1 MRHDLPTP
9 DQIMEELADRAIA
22 QIDRRAPVAF
32 GGALDELVRYHRF
45 LLGLHATETEDGKPF
60 SYAEVSGAA
69 WHAPHIEWIRQYR
82 RLFDRAAERIPDEE
96 RFLDALAYVPYRLL
110 DAEPGVRLS
119 KSVVEGILDL
129 QPILMHAIEAWVTR
143 RSIVEGDDNAAGE
156 RVGLSGSDARS
167 LAKVMPSI
175 VGGWEANLNTASPI
189 YGWQVEADTPAE
201 DVWSRYSAAWPF
213 LRQHLGNT
221 AYCLAVAVWNG
232 DKTGARLFRE
242 ALVRWPGSALLD
254 VGRDG
259 FDRFPWLLVPDL
271 LDGGW
276 AAAAVRSARMD
287 HPFLPQPA
295 PGGIFAEIVDEA
307 RRDVA
312 LVTASLM
319 LVWSIGGGAV
329 GDLAAA
335 TARELV
341 GGAGSDPTEP
351 NSAGLDFKTV
361 MEGLLRLQLVGER
374 YQDGTHGHWLDRL
387 VSSMDNMREGAVVP
401 GRVYTPTTMH
411 DREQLVMGDM
421 ALIAALAPDDGSAG
435 VADDLDAIAAD
446 ETLPPLGDRSL
457 RDILMEFDRY
467 RHILATDPPG
477 LPRAVQALAPEAD
490 PATAIAN
497 LVRVLDEATAT
508 IGRRRRERLVA
519 KEIDAPAIEALR
531 AAVEADVLAEPAMVP
546 VFDGMGVFLA
556 DDGQGEE
563 RQARFTGIGKG
574 KLVRPE
580 MEPESSNWTA
590 FIAKHAREAA
600 GGYAFDVF
608 ARMPRELVQADAEL
622 DDPAFWRAMPD
633 LVRRVGDRPVLIV
646 ATQDSIDRLGRMRF
660 RRDDPLAGLA
670 ISYERTP
677 RERGRHVMNV
687 EGVEVFATNIQPGTA
702 WLTSAKHLRRIG
714 YAPVA
719 GGRVSLAY
727 QPDEGSETLV
737 GSLVVGFRQVLEW
750 GEGPVLEIRFGPIN
764 NQDGEA
770 AAPGLE

>member
-1 MRHDLPTP
+1 MRDDLPTP
-9 DQIMEELADRAIA
+9 EQIMEELADRAIA

-32 GGALDELVRYHRF
+32 EGALDELVRYHRF
-45 LLGLHATETEDGKPF
+45 LLGLHATETEEGRPF

-96 RFLDALAYVPYRLL
+96 RFLNALAYVPYRLL
-110 DAEPGVRLS
+110 DAETGVRLS
-119 KSVVEGILDL
+119 KPVVEGILDL

-143 RSIVEGDDNAAGE
+143 RSILEGDANAAGE
-156 RVGLSGSDARS
+156 RVGLSGSDARA
-167 LAKVMPSI
+167 LAKVMPGM

-189 YGWQVEADTPAE
+189 YGWQVEADTPAR
-201 DVWSRYSAAWPF
+201 DVWSRYVSAWPF

-232 DKTGARLFRE
+232 DMTGARLFRE

-254 VGRDG
+254 VERDG
-259 FDRFPWLLVPDL
+259 FDRFPWLLMPEL
-271 LDGGW
+271 LDGEW
-276 AAAAVRSARMD
+276 AAAATRSARMD
-287 HPFLPQPA
+287 HPFFPQPA
-295 PGGIFAEIVDEA
+295 PGGIFAEIVDGA
-307 RRDVA
+307 RRDVV

-329 GDLAAA
+329 GDLAAV

-341 GGAGSDPTEP
+341 GGAGSDSTEP

-361 MEGLLRLQLVGER
+361 AEGLIRLQLVGER

-387 VSSMDNMREGAVVP
+387 VSSMDNMREGTVVP

-411 DREQLVMGDM
+411 DREQLVLGDM
-421 ALIAALAPDDGSAG
+421 ALIAALAPAEGSGG
-435 VADDLDAIAAD
+435 VAEDLDAVGAD
-446 ETLPPLGDRSL
+446 DTLPPLGDRSL
-457 RDILMEFDRY
+457 RDIVMEFDRY

-477 LPRAVQALAPEAD
+477 LARAIQALVPDAD

-497 LVRVLDEATAT
+497 LNRVMDEATST

-519 KEIDAPAIEALR
+519 KGIDAPAMEELR
-531 AAVEADVLAEPAMVP
+531 AAIEANVLTEPAMVP
-546 VFDGMGVFLA
+546 VFDAVGVFLA
-556 DDGQGEE
+556 DGGVGEE
-563 RQARFTGIGKG
+563 RQTRFNGIGKG

-580 MEPESSNWTA
+580 MEQASLNWTE

-600 GGYAFDVF
+600 GGYAFAVF

-646 ATQDSIDRLGRMRF
+646 AHQDSIDRLGRLRF
-660 RRDDPLAGLA
+660 GRDDPLAGFA
-670 ISYERTP
+670 VSYQRTP
-677 RERGRHVMNV
+677 RERGRHVV
-687 EGVEVFATNIQPGTA
+687 TIEGVEVFAANLQPGTA
-702 WLTSAKHLRRIG
+702 WLTSARHLRRIG
-714 YAPVA
+714 YAPVT
-719 GGRVSLAY
+719 GGRISLAY
-727 QPDEGSETLV
+727 QPDEGSDSTI

-750 GEGPVLEIRFGPIN
+750 GDGPILEIRLAPI
-764 NQDGEA
+764 DLEGETL
-770 AAPGLE
+770 APDEE

>member
-1 MRHDLPTP
+1 MRDDLPAP
-9 DQIMEELADRAIA
+9 EQIMEELADRAIA

-32 GGALDELVRYHRF
+32 EGALDELVRYHRF
-45 LLGLHATETEDGKPF
+45 LIGLHATETEDGRPF

-69 WHAPHIEWIRQYR
+69 WHAPHIDWIRQYR
-82 RLFDRAAERIPDEE
+82 RLFDRAAERIPDEQ

-119 KSVVEGILDL
+119 KTVVEGILDL

-143 RSIVEGDDNAAGE
+143 RSIIEGDANAAGE
-156 RVGLSGSDARS
+156 RVGLSGSDARA
-167 LAKVMPSI
+167 LAKVMPGMI
-175 VGGWEANLNTASPI
+175 GAWEANLNTASPV
-189 YGWQVEADTPAE
+189 YGWQVEADTTAE
-201 DVWSRYSAAWPF
+201 ETWARYVSAWPF
-213 LRQHLGNT
+213 LRQHLANT

-254 VGRDG
+254 VQRDG
-259 FDRFPWLLVPDL
+259 LDRFPWLLMPEL
-271 LDGGW
+271 LEGAW
-276 AAAAVRSARMD
+276 AAAAGRSARVD

-295 PGGIFAEIVDEA
+295 PGGIFAEIVDGA
-307 RRDVA
+307 RQDVL
-312 LVTASLM
+312 LVTASMM

-329 GDLAAA
+329 GDLAAV

-341 GGAGSDPTEP
+341 SGTGSDPTEP
-351 NSAGLDFKTV
+351 NAGGLDFKTV
-361 MEGLLRLQLVGER
+361 VEGLIRLQLVGER

-387 VSSMDNMREGAVVP
+387 VSSMDSMREDAVVP

-421 ALIAALAPDDGSAG
+421 ALIAALAPGEGSAG

-446 ETLPPLGDRSL
+446 EALPPLGDRSL

-467 RHILATDPPG
+467 RHMLATQPPG
-477 LPRAVQALAPEAD
+477 LPRAIQALAPDAD
-490 PATAIAN
+490 AVTAIAN
-497 LVRVLDEATAT
+497 LVRVMDDATAT
-508 IGRRRRERLVA
+508 IACRRRERLLA
-519 KEIDAPAIEALR
+519 KEIDAPAMEELR
-531 AAVEADVLAEPAMVP
+531 AAIEADMLAEPAVVP
-546 VFDGMGVFLA
+546 VFDEVGVFLA
-556 DDGQGEE
+556 DEGRGDE
-563 RQARFTGIGKG
+563 RRTLFNGIAKG

-580 MEPESSNWTA
+580 MEQASSNWTE

-600 GGYAFDVF
+600 GGYAFAVF
-608 ARMPRELVQADAEL
+608 ARMPREPVDAVGEL

-646 ATQDSIDRLGRMRF
+646 AHQDAIDRLGRLRF
-660 RRDDPLAGLA
+660 GRDDPLAGFA
-670 ISYERTP
+670 VSYQRTP
-677 RERGRHVMNV
+677 RERGRHVV
-687 EGVEVFATNIQPGTA
+687 TIEGVEVFAADIPRGTA
-702 WLTSAKHLRRIG
+702 WLTSAWHLRRIG

-727 QPDEGSETLV
+727 ELDDGAEATV

-750 GEGPVLEIRFGPIN
+750 GDSPVLEFRLGAIGREGDATAA
-764 NQDGEA
+764 DGE
-770 AAPGLE
+770 

>member
-1 MRHDLPTP
+1 MKDDLPTP
-9 DQIMEELADRAIA
+9 EQIMEELADRAIA

-32 GGALDELVRYHRF
+32 EGALDELVRYHRF
-45 LLGLHATETEDGKPF
+45 LLGLHATEIEEGRPS

-82 RLFDRAAERIPDEE
+82 RLFDRAAERIPDEQ
-96 RFLDALAYVPYRLL
+96 RFLDTLAYVPYRLL
-110 DAEPGVRLS
+110 DAEPGVRMS
-119 KSVVEGILDL
+119 RSVVEGILDL

-143 RSIVEGDDNAAGE
+143 RSILEGDANTAGE
-156 RVGLSGSDARS
+156 RVGLSGSDARA
-167 LAKVMPSI
+167 LAKVMPGM

-189 YGWQVEADTPAE
+189 YGWQVEADTPDE
-201 DVWSRYSAAWPF
+201 EVWSRYVSAWPF
-213 LRQHLGNT
+213 LRQHLANT

-254 VGRDG
+254 VQRDG
-259 FDRFPWLLVPDL
+259 LDRFPWLLMPEL

-276 AAAAVRSARMD
+276 SAAAGRSARMD
-287 HPFLPQPA
+287 HPVLPQPA
-295 PGGIFAEIVDEA
+295 PGGIFAEIVDGA
-307 RRDVA
+307 RQDVL

-319 LVWSIGGGAV
+319 LVWSIGGGAI
-329 GDLAAA
+329 GELAAV

-351 NSAGLDFKTV
+351 TAGGLDFKTV
-361 MEGLLRLQLVGER
+361 LEGLIRLQLVGER

-421 ALIAALAPDDGSAG
+421 ALIAALAPDDGSGG

-467 RHILATDPPG
+467 RQILTTDPPG
-477 LPRAVQALAPEAD
+477 VPRAIQALAPDAA
-490 PATAIAN
+490 PASAIAN
-497 LVRVLDEATAT
+497 LVRVIDDATST
-508 IGRRRRERLVA
+508 IGRRRRERLMA
-519 KEIDAPAIEALR
+519 KEIDASAMEALR
-531 AAVEADVLAEPAMVP
+531 AAIEAEVLAEPAMVP
-546 VFDGMGVFLA
+546 VFDAVGVFLA
-556 DDGQGEE
+556 DDGEGDE
-563 RQARFTGIGKG
+563 RRARFNGIGKG
-574 KLVRPE
+574 KLIRPE

-608 ARMPRELVQADAEL
+608 ARMPRELVEADAEL

-646 ATQDSIDRLGRMRF
+646 TNQDSIDRLGRMRF

-719 GGRVSLAY
+719 GRRVSLDY
-727 QPDEGSETLV
+727 QPDEGSGTLV

-750 GEGPVLEIRFGPIN
+750 GDGPVLEIRLGQIDQN
-764 NQDGEA
+764 GGA
-770 AAPGLE
+770 AAPDED

>member
-1 MRHDLPTP
+1 MRDDLPTP
-9 DQIMEELADRAIA
+9 EQIMEELADRAIA

-32 GGALDELVRYHRF
+32 EGALDELVRYHRF
-45 LLGLHATETEDGKPF
+45 LLGLHATETEEGRPF

-69 WHAPHIEWIRQYR
+69 WHAPHIDWIRQYR
-82 RLFDRAAERIPDEE
+82 RLFDRAAERIPDEQ

-119 KSVVEGILDL
+119 RSVVEGILDL

-143 RSIVEGDDNAAGE
+143 RSILEGDANAVGE
-156 RVGLSGSDARS
+156 RVGLSGSDARA
-167 LAKVMPSI
+167 LAKVMPGMI
-175 VGGWEANLNTASPI
+175 GGWEANLNTASPV
-189 YGWQVEADTPAE
+189 YGWQVEADTPDE
-201 DVWSRYSAAWPF
+201 EVWSRYVSAWPF
-213 LRQHLGNT
+213 LRQHLANT

-254 VGRDG
+254 VQRDG
-259 FDRFPWLLVPDL
+259 LDRFPWLLMPEL

-276 AAAAVRSARMD
+276 AAAAGRSARMD

-295 PGGIFAEIVDEA
+295 PGGIFAEIVDGA
-307 RRDVA
+307 RQDVL

-329 GDLAAA
+329 GDLAAV

-351 NSAGLDFKTV
+351 NAGGLDFKTV
-361 MEGLLRLQLVGER
+361 VEGLIRLQLVGER

-421 ALIAALAPDDGSAG
+421 ALIAALAPAEGSGG

-446 ETLPPLGDRSL
+446 EALPPLGDRSL
-457 RDILMEFDRY
+457 RDMLMEFDRY
-467 RHILATDPPG
+467 RHILTTQPPG
-477 LPRAVQALAPEAD
+477 LSRAVLALAPDAD
-490 PATAIAN
+490 PAAATAN
-497 LVRVLDEATAT
+497 LVRVMDDATTA
-508 IGRRRRERLVA
+508 IARRRRERLLA
-519 KEIDAPAIEALR
+519 KEIDAPAMEELR
-531 AAVEADVLAEPAMVP
+531 TAIEADVLAEPAMVP
-546 VFDGMGVFLA
+546 VFDEVGVFLA
-556 DDGQGEE
+556 DEGQGDE
-563 RQARFTGIGKG
+563 RRTLFNGIGKG
-574 KLVRPE
+574 RLVRPE
-580 MEPESSNWTA
+580 MEQASSNWTE

-600 GGYAFDVF
+600 GGYAFAVF
-608 ARMPRELVQADAEL
+608 ARMPKELVEAGGEL

-646 ATQDSIDRLGRMRF
+646 AHQDSIDRLGRLRF
-660 RRDDPLAGLA
+660 GRDDPLAEFSV
-670 ISYERTP
+670 SYQRTP
-677 RERGRHVMNV
+677 RERGRHVV
-687 EGVEVFATNIQPGTA
+687 TIEGVEVFAADIPRGTA
-702 WLTSAKHLRRIG
+702 WLTSARHLRRIG
-714 YAPVA
+714 YAPVT

-727 QPDEGSETLV
+727 QPDDGDEPTV

-750 GEGPVLEIRFGPIN
+750 GDGPVLELRLGPIER
-764 NQDGEA
+764 EA
-770 AAPGLE
+770 DTAAPEEA

>member
-1 MRHDLPTP
+1 MRDDLPTP
-9 DQIMEELADRAIA
+9 EQIMEELADRVIA

-32 GGALDELVRYHRF
+32 EGALDELVRYHRF
-45 LLGLHATETEDGKPF
+45 LLGLHATETEEGRPF

-69 WHAPHIEWIRQYR
+69 WHAPHIDWIRQYR

-119 KSVVEGILDL
+119 RTVVEGILDL
-129 QPILMHAIEAWVTR
+129 QPILVHAIEAWVTR
-143 RSIVEGDDNAAGE
+143 RSILEGDANAAGE
-156 RVGLSGSDARS
+156 RTGLSGSDARA
-167 LAKVMPSI
+167 LAKVMPGM

-201 DVWSRYSAAWPF
+201 EVWSRYVAAWPF

-232 DKTGARLFRE
+232 DRTGARLFRE

-254 VGRDG
+254 VERDG
-259 FDRFPWLLVPDL
+259 LERFPWLLLPEL

-276 AAAAVRSARMD
+276 AAAGSRSARVD

-295 PGGIFAEIVDEA
+295 PGGIFAAVIDGA
-307 RRDVA
+307 RQDVL

-329 GDLAAA
+329 GELAAV

-351 NSAGLDFKTV
+351 NSAGLDFRTIA
-361 MEGLLRLQLVGER
+361 EGLIRLQLVGER

-421 ALIAALAPDDGSAG
+421 ALIAALAPAEGSGG

-446 ETLPPLGDRSL
+446 DALPPLGDRSL
-457 RDILMEFDRY
+457 RDIVMEFDRY
-467 RHILATDPPG
+467 RHVLATDPPG
-477 LPRAVQALAPEAD
+477 LRRAIQALAPDAD

-497 LVRVLDEATAT
+497 LNRVMDDASST

-519 KEIDAPAIEALR
+519 KDIDAPAMEELR
-531 AAVEADVLAEPAMVP
+531 AAIEADVLAEPAMVP
-546 VFDGMGVFLA
+546 VFDAVEVFLA
-556 DDGQGEE
+556 ENGQGDE
-563 RQARFTGIGKG
+563 RQWLVNGIGKG

-580 MEPESSNWTA
+580 MEQASSNWTA

-600 GGYAFDVF
+600 GGYAFEVF
-608 ARMPRELVQADAEL
+608 ARMPREVVEVESEL
-622 DDPAFWRAMPD
+622 DDPAFWHAMPD

-646 ATQDSIDRLGRMRF
+646 ANQDSIDRLGRLRF
-660 RRDDPLAGLA
+660 GRDDPLAGLA
-670 ISYERTP
+670 TSYERTP
-677 RERGRHVMNV
+677 RERGRHVV
-687 EGVEVFATNIQPGTA
+687 TIEGVEVFATNLQPGTA
-702 WLTSAKHLRRIG
+702 WLTSARHLRRIG

-727 QPDEGSETLV
+727 QPDEGSETTV
-737 GSLVVGFRQVLEW
+737 GGLVVGFRQLLEW
-750 GEGPVLEIRFGPIN
+750 GDGPVLEIHLGRIERERAVA
-764 NQDGEA
+764 QDKE
-770 AAPGLE
+770 